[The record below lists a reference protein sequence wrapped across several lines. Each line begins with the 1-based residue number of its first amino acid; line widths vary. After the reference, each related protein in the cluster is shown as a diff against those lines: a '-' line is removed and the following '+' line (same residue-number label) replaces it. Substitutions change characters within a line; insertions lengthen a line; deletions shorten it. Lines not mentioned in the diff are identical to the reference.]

1 MGIFRWCNYRGH
13 IGIYLAIF
21 VITLSPKSVTA
32 KVITRFD
39 TNIKEVALTFDA
51 CETKT
56 ASYFDEK
63 ILKYLIDNKIPATFF
78 ISGKFALRNSHRISE
93 ISKYD
98 FFEIENHSFNHIQH
112 MEKLT
117 TSEISE
123 EIMSTKELLK
133 KITGK
138 NTKFFRFPGG
148 NYDKNTLD
156 FVKKS
161 GLKIVHWSFETGD
174 PDKNMTPDKIIHTVK
189 NRTKPGSILIFHI
202 NGRGYHTGEALPEI
216 IDFLRSKN
224 YKIVKLEDVIK

>member
-13 IGIYLAIF
+13 IGICLAIF
-21 VITLSPKSVTA
+21 AITLSAKSVTA
-32 KVITRFD
+32 EVLTRFD
-39 TNIKEVALTFDA
+39 TTINEVALTFDA

-78 ISGKFALRNSHRISE
+78 ISGKFAIRNSDEIAK
-93 ISKYD
+93 ISKYS
-98 FFEIENHSFNHIQH
+98 FIEMENHSFNHIQH

-117 TSEISE
+117 TSQISE
-123 EIMSTKELLK
+123 EITSTGGLLK

-148 NYDKNTLD
+148 NYDKNALNI
-156 FVKKS
+156 VKKL
-161 GLKIVHWSFETGD
+161 GLKVVHWSFETGD
-174 PDKNMTPDKIIHTVK
+174 PDKNMTPDKIIRTVK

-202 NGRGYHTGEALPEI
+202 NGRGYHTSEALPEI
-216 IDFLRSKN
+216 VDFLRSKN